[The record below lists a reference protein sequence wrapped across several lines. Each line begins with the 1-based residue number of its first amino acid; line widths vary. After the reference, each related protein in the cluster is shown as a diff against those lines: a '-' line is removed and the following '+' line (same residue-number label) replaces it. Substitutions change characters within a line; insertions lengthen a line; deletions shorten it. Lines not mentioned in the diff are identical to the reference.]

1 MAFDTEEDEPQFA
14 DTYEY
19 LIYTPRFKASYALCS
34 WKGRDDPKLKLNSH
48 EYVSPC
54 SGRSASMCKWFI
66 SSEFKAFSQSLNF
79 AFVVLRVSL
88 SIQILHTDVD
98 LPLRVATYTPDLYDA
113 RLRGDLRVRDMI
125 VNGQWRWP
133 YEWNEKFPM
142 LKNLVVP
149 SIKNGVND
157 RIVWHD
163 KFGKDVAFSVSVA
176 NRDMNYQDAEDL
188 DHLMFKCE
196 FASEVWNKISVIADM
211 QINSTDMKVLIHHL
225 SEAGN
230 GNNIQSVIRK
240 MAFAATVYGIWSERN
255 GRVFKEEIR
264 SCDVVVKCITDN
276 MRNKLLGIKVKDSA
290 TVREVERI
298 WNISCNKVMIGMPL
312 GLLLYGSILL
322 DMAWISCSFPL
333 EICRGTCKELKAILN
348 YIRWVSCLAGGHLSD
363 AFAVGSNWWTIG
375 LKVNVHKSSLYGVG
389 VCPSDIRRMADH
401 FGCLANNLPFIYLGI
416 KVGANMKRVNSW
428 SEVVNKVT
436 NKLSSWK
443 AKTLSARGRLTL
455 IKSVLGAISTYYMS
469 LFKVPEGILSH
480 LEGLRNNFFLGAD
493 QDDRKITWVCWRKV
507 MAHKNQGGLGVN
519 SLYALNFALMFKWIW
534 RFLSSSSSLWIKVV
548 KVIHGNSGS
557 LEHPTSSR
565 FHNSTWIG
573 IVKAINKLKSKGVD
587 LMSFCKRV
595 IGNGNNTRFWLD
607 KWYGDVCFK
616 EKFHRLFNLE
626 LLKDASLALK
636 LQDPNVSLSFRRLPR
651 SGIEDSQLTELL
663 HLLSSVILSP
673 TCDRW
678 TWTLHGLGEFSVK
691 TAREEIDKHV
701 LVSSSSPTRW
711 CKILPIKINIFVWRM
726 LLDRLPTRINLTNR
740 GLDIPSV
747 LCPNCGVEAET
758 RNHLFFSCS
767 MALDLFRLLGR
778 WWNIQ
783 IPSFVDSSTWEA
795 WFNGVIFSSL
805 QKQVFEACFFS
816 MWWHIWTFRNSSL
829 FSSKK
834 LLKGMIFYNIV
845 SHTSFWVNNRCRKF
859 NINWVGWLND
869 PLNAIVM

>member
-1 MAFDTEEDEPQFA
+1 MVVRLSMEVTSGGGEFRQW
-14 DTYEY
+14 
-19 LIYTPRFKASYALCS
+19 LI
-34 WKGRDDPKLKLNSH
+34 D
-48 EYVSPC
+48 
-54 SGRSASMCKWFI
+54 SGMFVPI
-66 SSEFKAFSQSLNF
+66 SVGKDN
-79 AFVVLRVSL
+79 
-88 SIQILHTDVD
+88 
-98 LPLRVATYTPDLYDA
+98 
-113 RLRGDLRVRDMI
+113 
-125 VNGQWRWP
+125 
-133 YEWNEKFPM
+133 
-142 LKNLVVP
+142 VVP
-149 SIKNGVND
+149 ISHLFNVDDAMFI
-157 RIVWHD
+157 
-163 KFGKDVAFSVSVA
+163 GK
-176 NRDMNYQDAEDL
+176 
-188 DHLMFKCE
+188 
-196 FASEVWNKISVIADM
+196 W
-211 QINSTDMKVLIHHL
+211 
-225 SEAGN
+225 
-230 GNNIQSVIRK
+230 
-240 MAFAATVYGIWSERN
+240 
-255 GRVFKEEIR
+255 
-264 SCDVVVKCITDN
+264 
-276 MRNKLLGIKVKDSA
+276 
-290 TVREVERI
+290 
-298 WNISCNKVMIGMPL
+298 
-312 GLLLYGSILL
+312 
-322 DMAWISCSFPL
+322 SCSNVNVLMMMLHYFF
-333 EICRGTCKELKAILN
+333 
-348 YIRWVSCLAGGHLSD
+348 LAS
-363 AFAVGSNWWTIG
+363 G

-443 AKTLSARGRLTL
+443 AKTLSDGGRLTH
-455 IKSVLGAISTYYMS
+455 IKSVLGAILTYYMS

-493 QDDRKITWVCWRKV
+493 QDDRKITWVCWHKV

-565 FHNSTWIG
+565 FHNSAWIG

-607 KWYGDVCFK
+607 KWYGYVCFK

-626 LLKDASLALK
+626 LLKDALVALK

-651 SGIEDSQLTELL
+651 S
-663 HLLSSVILSP
+663 
-673 TCDRW
+673 
-678 TWTLHGLGEFSVK
+678 
-691 TAREEIDKHV
+691 AREEIDKHV

-711 CKILPIKINIFVWRM
+711 CKILPIKINTFVWRM

-758 RNHLFFSCS
+758 RNHLFFNCS

-834 LLKGMIFYNIV
+834 LLKGMIFDNIV

-859 NINWVGWLND
+859 NINRVGWLND